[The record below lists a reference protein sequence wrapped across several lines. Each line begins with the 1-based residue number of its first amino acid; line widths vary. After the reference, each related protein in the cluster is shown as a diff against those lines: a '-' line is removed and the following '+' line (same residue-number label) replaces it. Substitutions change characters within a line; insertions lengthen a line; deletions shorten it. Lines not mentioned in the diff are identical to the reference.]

1 MLTFEPMIFLTDS
14 DIENLHFYTVSTKEI
29 KMNIAELYPQIL
41 REETLFCLLNLYTH
55 TYILIQRE
63 RERLSLLLVNCANFK
78 IKFLTATSFFS
89 RLLVC

>member
-41 REETLFCLLNLYTH
+41 IKQRKPYFVSL
-55 TYILIQRE
+55 TYIHIHI
-63 RERLSLLLVNCANFK
+63 C
-78 IKFLTATSFFS
+78 
-89 RLLVC
+89 